1 MCCSLKAQMACTN
14 PSNSIKNYD
23 QQYTFGNKIN
33 KLLLFFFNYEHIFII
48 PTLLND
54 QISPFL

>member
-33 KLLLFFFNYEHIFII
+33 KLLFFFLIMNTFLSF
-48 PTLLND
+48 LL
-54 QISPFL
+54 S